1 MNEKTWQ
8 GERVVSCRGAQ
19 QLSGGISAWTWRRKA
34 LHREIAS
41 YKVGKLLLIPV
52 REVKRIVT
60 GGFRPASVDYK
71 SLARGQRL
79 DED

>member
-34 LHREIAS
+34 LRGEVDT
-41 YKVGKLLLIPV
+41 YKVGKLLLIPI
-52 REVKRIVT
+52 REVERVVL
-60 GGFRPASVDYK
+60 GGFRPAVSVDFK
-71 SLARGQRL
+71 QRAAN
-79 DED
+79 DD